1 MKNKKTIII
10 SVIIIIILLIY
21 VIYNIAIRKIKKQ
34 DNIELATK

>member
-34 DNIELATK
+34 DNI